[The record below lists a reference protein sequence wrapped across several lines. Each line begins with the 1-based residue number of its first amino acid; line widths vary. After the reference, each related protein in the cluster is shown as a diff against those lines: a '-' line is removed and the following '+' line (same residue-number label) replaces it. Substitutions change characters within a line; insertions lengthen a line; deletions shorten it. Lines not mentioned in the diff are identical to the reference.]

1 MGLAAACTAGF
12 GRTGDRPSPTSA
24 PNGHR
29 RTGVS
34 IQGASSAPGAG
45 DDATRV
51 QPAPSVQANGSC
63 PSFSGDEASPRGNV
77 SDELEQLYQSTY
89 TAVVRFLYRK
99 VWDAER
105 AEDLA
110 QEVFVRA
117 LAHRPEKPRAWV
129 FAVAANLARDEARAA
144 VRRKRH
150 LTLLK
155 GDPIAQPAME
165 LSADDAVEHDEQM
178 AAVQEA
184 LDSLTPRD
192 REILLLWDAGL
203 SYPEIAAQT
212 GLAVGAVGTTL
223 ARARRRLVEAHDRR
237 HTRTGTDA
245 AHS

>member
-1 MGLAAACTAGF
+1 
-12 GRTGDRPSPTSA
+12 
-24 PNGHR
+24 
-29 RTGVS
+29 V
-34 IQGASSAPGAG
+34 
-45 DDATRV
+45 
-51 QPAPSVQANGSC
+51 
-63 PSFSGDEASPRGNV
+63 
-77 SDELEQLYQSTY
+77 DELEQLYQTTY

-155 GDPIAQPAME
+155 GDPITQPTLEPA
-165 LSADDAVEHDEQM
+165 ADILVEHDERV

-184 LDSLTPRD
+184 LNTLTARD

-203 SYPEIAAQT
+203 SYPEIATQT
-212 GLAVGAVGTTL
+212 GLALGAVGTTL

-237 HTRTGTDA
+237 QALKGTHA

>member
-1 MGLAAACTAGF
+1 MG
-12 GRTGDRPSPTSA
+12 DPT
-24 PNGHR
+24 GHR
-29 RTGVS
+29 GV
-34 IQGASSAPGAG
+34 
-45 DDATRV
+45 
-51 QPAPSVQANGSC
+51 
-63 PSFSGDEASPRGNV
+63 V
-77 SDELEQLYQSTY
+77 SDELEKLYQSTY

-117 LAHRPEKPRAWV
+117 LAHRPDKPRAWV

-155 GDPIAQPAME
+155 GDPIAQPTVAP
-165 LSADDAVEHDEQM
+165 SADDTVEHDEKM
-178 AAVQEA
+178 ASVQEA
-184 LDSLTPRD
+184 LGTLTPRD

-223 ARARRRLVEAHDRR
+223 ARARRRLVDAHDRQQNR
-237 HTRTGTDA
+237 TRLGDNA